1 MPNVDGSETLGELCD
16 RMIRECAM
24 WRERAMRL
32 EPTPRE
38 RDAMTAAEIALR
50 GLGFPLA
57 KQDAAV
63 LMAFL
68 SRTSS
73 PDSSPAS

>member
-16 RMIRECAM
+16 RMIREGAM

-32 EPTPRE
+32 QLTPAE
-38 RDAMTAAEIALR
+38 RDAITAAEIALR
-50 GLGFPLA
+50 AIGLPLA

-63 LMAFL
+63 LLAL
-68 SRTSS
+68 LNRTGE
-73 PDSSPAS
+73 